1 MITRI
6 IYDKRGQIISQMQ
19 GSDLYTPVG
28 IPYLD
33 VEIPEGKYVTSIDVS
48 VTPNAAIFEDLPK
61 SEIQA
66 LKEENTEIKLALAE
80 LAELISNGGAE

>member
-6 IYDKRGQIISQMQ
+6 IYDKRGQIISQIQ

-33 VEIPEGKYVTSIDVS
+33 IEIPEGKYVTGIDVS
-48 VTPNAAIFEDLPK
+48 ATPNVAVFEDLQK
-61 SEIQA
+61 TEIQN
-66 LKEENTEIKLALAE
+66 LKEENTKIKLALAE
-80 LAELISNGGAE
+80 LAEMVAGGVA

>member
-6 IYDKRGQIISQMQ
+6 IYDKRGQIISQIQ

-33 VEIPEGKYVTSIDVS
+33 IEIPEGKYVKSIDVS
-48 VTPNAAIFEDLPK
+48 VTPNVVVFEDLPK
-61 SEIQA
+61 TEIQK
-66 LKEENTEIKLALAE
+66 LKDENTKIKLALAE
-80 LAELISNGGAE
+80 LAEMVAGGVA

>member
-6 IYDKRGQIISQMQ
+6 IYDTTGQIISQMQ

-33 VEIPEGKYVTSIDVS
+33 IEISEGKYVTGIDIS
-48 VTPNAAIFEDLPK
+48 VTPNVAVFEDLPK
-61 SEIQA
+61 SEVQK
-66 LKEENTEIKLALAE
+66 LQEENTQIKLALAE
-80 LAELISNGGAE
+80 LAEIVAGGVE

>member
-6 IYDKRGQIISQMQ
+6 IYDTTGQIISQMQ

-33 VEIPEGKYVTSIDVS
+33 VEIPEDKYVAAIDIS
-48 VTPNAAIFEDLPK
+48 VTPNVAVFEDLPK
-61 SEIQA
+61 SEIQK
-66 LKEENTEIKLALAE
+66 LKDENTKIKLALAE
-80 LAELISNGGAE
+80 LAEMVAGGVA

>member
-6 IYDKRGQIISQMQ
+6 IYDKRGLIISQIQ

-33 VEIPEGKYVTSIDVS
+33 IEIPEGKYVTGIDVL
-48 VTPNAAIFEDLPK
+48 VTPDIAILEDLPK
-61 SEIQA
+61 TEIQN
-66 LKEENTEIKLALAE
+66 LKEENTKIKLALAE
-80 LAELISNGGAE
+80 LAEMVAGGVA